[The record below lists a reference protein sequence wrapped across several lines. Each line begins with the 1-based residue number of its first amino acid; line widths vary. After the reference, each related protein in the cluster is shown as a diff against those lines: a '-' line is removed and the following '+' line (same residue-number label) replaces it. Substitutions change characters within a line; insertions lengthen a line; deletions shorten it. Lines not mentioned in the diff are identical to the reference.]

1 MIAPGRISIGP
12 GVRTWKC
19 RNSGVM
25 RCRLRASEKK
35 RKTSSRGRG
44 SHCHVVRVYDTAN
57 SQLPRPNSHGQTSM
71 LRVKFPSNQLEFG
84 GRALDLEWLAMM
96 MSPALYLLA
105 DLVSGSRAT
114 IHHLPSRMGDVL

>member
-12 GVRTWKC
+12 GVSTWKC

-44 SHCHVVRVYDTAN
+44 SHCHVERVCE
-57 SQLPRPNSHGQTSM
+57 GK
-71 LRVKFPSNQLEFG
+71 LRSKLLEVG
-84 GRALDLEWLAMM
+84 VWELGVDLLVTMI
-96 MSPALYLLA
+96 SPALYLLA
-105 DLVSGSRAT
+105 DLVSGSRAP